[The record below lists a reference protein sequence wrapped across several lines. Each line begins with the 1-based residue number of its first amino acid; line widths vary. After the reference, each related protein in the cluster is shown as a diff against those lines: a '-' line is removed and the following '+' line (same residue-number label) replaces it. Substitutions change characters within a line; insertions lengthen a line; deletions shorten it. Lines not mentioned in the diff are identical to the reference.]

1 MPREPELYRDTLE
14 RLRYIAERQC
24 GLKLLYTYEEAAQ
37 MIGYKTQTLKNNR
50 TRYGFKGGRVTLER
64 LAKALT

>member
-1 MPREPELYRDTLE
+1 MPREKELYRDTLE

-37 MIGYKTQTLKNNR
+37 MTGYNIGTLRNNPER
-50 TRYGFKGGRVTLER
+50 FGFCDARVTLER